1 MFSGQWNSEKLRK
14 HWDKIAKKIDDLS
27 SAPSTLYYKK
37 SEINL
42 FRQYFGNLRGKKL
55 LKLDLWN
62 EVNNTRILSWAAK
75 KGAKV
80 YGIDISSYLVQKTK
94 ENFEKEGLKGEFIVC
109 DMRDLKLPNNH
120 FDFIYTMGTLEHVHD
135 YEVAVREIYRVLKP
149 GGKAIIGVPNKLD
162 PFLRP
167 ILVVWFM
174 NNFLGGYLYEPE
186 HSFTRAEFSML
197 LKGTGFKILEDTGIF
212 FLPGI
217 LRMVDLLFYKYARF
231 LTFITAIFIKPF
243 EYLERK
249 YSWARK
255 NGYLIAWVVTKP

>member
-1 MFSGQWNSEKLRK
+1 M
-14 HWDKIAKKIDDLS
+14 AKKIDDIS

-37 SEINL
+37 SEIDL
-42 FRQYFGNLRGKKL
+42 FKKHFGALKGKKL

-62 EVNNTRILSWAAK
+62 EVNNTKILSWAAQ
-75 KGAKV
+75 KGAKIFA
-80 YGIDISSYLVQKTK
+80 IDISSYLVKKAK
-94 ENFEKEGLKGEFIVC
+94 ENFAKEGLGGEFKVC
-109 DMRDLKLPNNH
+109 DMRDLKFPDNF
-120 FDFIYTMGTLEHVHD
+120 FDFVYTMGTLEHVHD
-135 YEVAVREIYRVLKP
+135 YESAVREIYRVLKK

-167 ILVVWFM
+167 ITVVWFM
-174 NNFLGGYLYEPE
+174 NTFMGGYPYEPE

-197 LKGTGFKILEDTGIF
+197 LKGAGFKVLKETGIF

-217 LRMVDLLFYKYARF
+217 LRMFDLFLYKYARP
-231 LTFITAIFIKPF
+231 LNFITAFALKPF

-255 NGYLIAWVVTKP
+255 NGYLIAWVVTKA